1 MGILICLK
9 ENKNLR
15 KSFTV
20 SFEEKILEFH
30 LSDLNLLNF
39 QQKNAKQEALE
50 NLMTPSELKK
60 FLQED
65 QKQIEGIVG
74 MKEKDGQRQLN

>member
-1 MGILICLK
+1 M
-9 ENKNLR
+9 
-15 KSFTV
+15 
-20 SFEEKILEFH
+20 EFH
-30 LSDLNLLNF
+30 LSDLSLLNF

-74 MKEKDGQRQLN
+74 MKEKDGQKQLN